1 MIPLLLFLSLIPS
14 GNTNGEFG
22 KASVF
27 AIHGD
32 KYNPENKPL
41 ACESRII
48 RKHGHTYWQK
58 ILTHG
63 VAHRTLPCGS
73 KIRVYIIGKKRVRSS
88 YAYVVDRGPYGVV
101 HNGRWRLRRKLY
113 PGERYRGILDV
124 LAPLAKKLNVSGIF
138 FVVVKIISPRKI
150 AYY

>member
-1 MIPLLLFLSLIPS
+1 MTPLLLFLSLIPS
-14 GNTNGEFG
+14 GNGEFG

-48 RKHGHTYWQK
+48 RKHGHSHWHK

-63 VAHRTLPCGS
+63 VAHRTLPCGT

-101 HNGRWRLRRKLY
+101 HNGKWRLRRKLF
-113 PGERYRGILDV
+113 PGEKYRGILDV
-124 LAPLAKKLNVSGIF
+124 LSPLAQKLNVSGIF
-138 FVVVKIISPRKI
+138 LVIVKIISPRKI
-150 AYY
+150 A

>member
-1 MIPLLLFLSLIPS
+1 MTPLLLFLSLIPS
-14 GNTNGEFG
+14 GNGEFG

-48 RKHGHTYWQK
+48 RKHGHDYWQK

-73 KIRVYIIGKKRVRSS
+73 KIKIFILGKKKIRSS

-101 HNGRWRLRRKLY
+101 HNGKWRLRRKLCL
-113 PGERYRGILDV
+113 GEQYRGILDV

-138 FVVVKIISPRKI
+138 FVVVKIISPRRI
-150 AYY
+150 AYS

>member
-1 MIPLLLFLSLIPS
+1 MTPLLLFLSLIPS
-14 GNTNGEFG
+14 GNGEFG

-48 RKHGHTYWQK
+48 RKHGHDYWQK

-73 KIRVYIIGKKRVRSS
+73 KIKIFILGKKKIRSS

-101 HNGRWRLRRKLY
+101 HNGKWRLRRKLCL
-113 PGERYRGILDV
+113 GEQYRGILDV

-150 AYY
+150 AYS